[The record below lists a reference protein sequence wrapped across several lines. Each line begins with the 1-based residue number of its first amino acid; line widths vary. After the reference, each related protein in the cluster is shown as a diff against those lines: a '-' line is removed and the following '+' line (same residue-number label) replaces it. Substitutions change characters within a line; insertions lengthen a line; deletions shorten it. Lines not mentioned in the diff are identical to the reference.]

1 MEFDKVKLDI
11 KDGVAVITL
20 NDPDA
25 MNAVSVPMLQSLRKV
40 LDVIEDRENG
50 VRCVVL
56 TGQGRGFCT
65 GANLKNRLPAD
76 PDDPDNKVATLDVY
90 YHPML
95 KRMRDLKCPIIAAV
109 NGPAAG
115 AGMSLAITCDFVYA
129 ARSAFFLQA
138 FINIG
143 LVPDAGSTFV
153 LPRLI
158 GKARAARM
166 MMLGERIPAEQALEW
181 GMITEVLDDD
191 VLMDEVMALANRL
204 AKGPTRAYGFIRKAL
219 AASWGN
225 TYDQQLDLE
234 YHLQIRASKTED
246 HQEGTEA
253 FKEKRTAEFQ
263 GR

>member
-11 KDGVAVITL
+11 QDGVAVLTL

-25 MNAVSVPMLQSLRKV
+25 MNAVSLPMLQSLKSAFDV
-40 LDVIEDRENG
+40 LEDRESG
-50 VRCVVL
+50 VRCLVI
-56 TGQGRGFCT
+56 TGEGRGFCA
-65 GANLKNRLPAD
+65 GANLKNRQPAD
-76 PDDPDNKVATLDVY
+76 PDDPDNTVATLDVY

-95 KRMRDLKCPIIAAV
+95 KRMRDFKAPIIAAV

-115 AGMSLAITCDFVYA
+115 AGMSLAISCDFVYA
-129 ARSAFFLQA
+129 ARSAYFMQA

-143 LVPDAGSTFV
+143 LIPDAGSSYV

-158 GKARAARM
+158 GKARAAKM
-166 MMLGERIPAEQALEW
+166 MMLGERISAEQAAEW

-191 VLMDEVMALANRL
+191 ALMDEVMALATRM
-204 AKGPTRAYGFIRKAL
+204 AGGPTRAYNFIRKAL
-219 AASWGN
+219 SATWTN

-246 HQEGTEA
+246 FAEGTAA
-253 FKEKRTAEFQ
+253 FKEKRPADFK